1 MSVRRAWQRFEVA
14 FTGPFLTGEPLQVR
28 ISDYSQFQAEL
39 SHRLNRT
46 SQGWDYKGIKWRGVE
61 SYGSGGGYTT
71 LVPLV
76 LIRREGDILKRRLS
90 ELQRSRP
97 DTEQMWLHHAIEGW
111 EWKLR
116 TAKIELYDLGVG
128 VITGVYDVRAPLWL
142 GVEDTRKIA
151 ESVAR
156 LMVPLTDDRSPVA
169 VSYDLLA
176 RETVALFSAG
186 VAQCEGVE
194 RQEPWLTSLLQA
206 LPPAEPEGGE
216 AEIDQPAGV
225 DAAGDEWG
233 RLLWLHPVFLLTAGP
248 KASMWR
254 MRHLSQPFEATFS
267 QPIEYWH
274 GLFVPGIDSSV
285 VVLRRNGEG
294 EKRPPMG
301 LTLLMWAYYGLFME
315 MDRGLLAMLDSDRWQ
330 TPNSLAEL
338 EDEAE
343 RIFSIFMRVR
353 EARSRLDS
361 ALTDLAGG
369 QLSMWNA
376 ISNVQKFDELVEA
389 VEGKIET
396 LRHIADR
403 RVQEATAARSRRTG
417 NVLSGLTALTVV
429 TVAIAL
435 ISNFIGTRSDTLGHI
450 GVRSVAITAA
460 FLLALILY
468 REARREIARKRREQ

>member
-1 MSVRRAWQRFEVA
+1 MSVRRAWRRFEVA
-14 FTGPFLTGEPLQVR
+14 FTGPFLTGQPLQVR

-39 SHRLNRT
+39 TERLNET
-46 SQGWDYKGIKWRGVE
+46 SEGWDSKGIRWRGVE

-76 LIRREGDILKRRLS
+76 LIRREGDVLKRRLA

-97 DTEQMWLHHAIEGW
+97 DSEQMWLHDATEGW

-116 TAKIELYDLGVG
+116 TVKIELYDLGVG
-128 VITGVYDVRAPLWL
+128 VITGVYDVKAPLWL
-142 GVEDTRKIA
+142 GVEDTRRIA
-151 ESVAR
+151 ESMAR
-156 LMVPLTDDRSPVA
+156 LTVPLTDDRSPVA

-176 RETVALFSAG
+176 RETVALFGEG

-194 RQEPWLTSLLQA
+194 RQEPWLNSLLQA
-206 LPPAEPEGGE
+206 LPEDDGSEVEQEPG
-216 AEIDQPAGV
+216 ATV
-225 DAAGDEWG
+225 GDEWG
-233 RLLWLHPVFLLTAGP
+233 RLLWLHPVFLLTAGT

-254 MRHLSQPFEATFS
+254 MRQLSRPFEATFS

-285 VVLRRNGEG
+285 VVLRKNGEG

-315 MDRGLLAMLDSDRWQ
+315 MDRGLLAMLDSDRWK

-429 TVAIAL
+429 TVVIAL
-435 ISNFIGTRSDTLGHI
+435 ISNFIGTRSDDLGHI

-468 REARREIARKRREQ
+468 REAQREIARKKRER

>member
-14 FTGPFLTGEPLQVR
+14 FTGPFLTGQPLQVR

-39 SHRLNRT
+39 SDRLNRT
-46 SQGWDYKGIKWRGVE
+46 SQGWDHKGIKWRGVE

-97 DTEQMWLHHAIEGW
+97 DTEQMWLHNAIEGW

-116 TAKIELYDLGVG
+116 TVKIELYDLGVG
-128 VITGVYDVRAPLWL
+128 VITGVYDVKAPLWL

-156 LMVPLTDDRSPVA
+156 LTVPLTDDRSPVA

-176 RETVALFSAG
+176 RETVSLFGEG
-186 VAQCEGVE
+186 VAKCEGVE
-194 RQEPWLTSLLQA
+194 RQEPWLNSLLQV
-206 LPPAEPEGGE
+206 LPPTEPEDGGGE
-216 AEIDQPAGV
+216 VDQPPGAST
-225 DAAGDEWG
+225 AGDEWG

-254 MRHLSQPFEATFS
+254 MRQLSRPFEATFS

-285 VVLRRNGEG
+285 VVLRKNGEG

-301 LTLLMWAYYGLFME
+301 LTLLMWSYYGLFME

-369 QLSMWNA
+369 QLSMWSA

-429 TVAIAL
+429 TVVIAL

-450 GVRSVAITAA
+450 GVRSVAIIAA
-460 FLLALILY
+460 FLLALVLY
-468 REARREIARKRREQ
+468 REAQREIARKKRGR

>member
-1 MSVRRAWQRFEVA
+1 VSARRAWQRFEVA
-14 FTGPFLTGEPLQVR
+14 FTGPFLTGQPLQVR
-28 ISDYSQFQAEL
+28 ISDYSRFQAEL
-39 SHRLNRT
+39 SDQLNRT
-46 SQGWDYKGIKWRGVE
+46 SEGWDYKGIKWRGVE

-90 ELQRSRP
+90 ELQRTRP
-97 DTEQMWLHHAIEGW
+97 DSEQMWLHHAIEGW

-116 TAKIELYDLGVG
+116 TVKIELYDLGVG

-142 GVEDTRKIA
+142 SVEATRRVA

-156 LMVPLTDDRSPVA
+156 LTVPLTDDHSPVA

-176 RETVALFSAG
+176 RETVALFSEG
-186 VAQCEGVE
+186 VGRCEGVE
-194 RQEPWLTSLLQA
+194 TREPWLTSLLQGLA
-206 LPPAEPEGGE
+206 PAEPEGGGGE
-216 AEIDQPAGV
+216 VGQLADAG
-225 DAAGDEWG
+225 APGNEWG

-254 MRHLSQPFEATFS
+254 MRQLSRPCEATFS

-338 EDEAE
+338 EDEAR
-343 RIFSIFMRVR
+343 RIFSIYMRVR

-376 ISNVQKFDELVEA
+376 ISDVQKFDELVEA
-389 VEGKIET
+389 VEGKVET

-403 RVQEATAARSRRTG
+403 RVQEATAARARRTG
-417 NVLSGLTALTVV
+417 NILSGLTALTVV
-429 TVAIAL
+429 TVVIAL

-450 GVRSVAITAA
+450 GVRLVAITAA
-460 FLLALILY
+460 FLLALTLY
-468 REARREIARKRREQ
+468 REAQREIARKRRER

>member
-1 MSVRRAWQRFEVA
+1 
-14 FTGPFLTGEPLQVR
+14 
-28 ISDYSQFQAEL
+28 
-39 SHRLNRT
+39 
-46 SQGWDYKGIKWRGVE
+46 
-61 SYGSGGGYTT
+61 
-71 LVPLV
+71 
-76 LIRREGDILKRRLS
+76 
-90 ELQRSRP
+90 
-97 DTEQMWLHHAIEGW
+97 
-111 EWKLR
+111 
-116 TAKIELYDLGVG
+116 
-128 VITGVYDVRAPLWL
+128 
-142 GVEDTRKIA
+142 
-151 ESVAR
+151 
-156 LMVPLTDDRSPVA
+156 
-169 VSYDLLA
+169 
-176 RETVALFSAG
+176 VALFSDG
-186 VAQCEGVE
+186 VGQCKGVE
-194 RQEPWLTSLLQA
+194 RQEPWLNSLLQA
-206 LPPAEPEGGE
+206 LPPPDPEGDGDE
-216 AEIDQPAGV
+216 VDQRLSADGV
-225 DAAGDEWG
+225 GDEWG
-233 RLLWLHPVFLLTAGP
+233 RLLWLHPVFLLTGGP

-254 MRHLSQPFEATFS
+254 MRQLSRPLEATFS

-274 GLFVPGIDSSV
+274 GLFVPGIDSTV
-285 VVLRRNGEG
+285 VVLRRNGDG

-338 EDEAE
+338 EDEAD

-376 ISNVQKFDELVEA
+376 ISDVQKFGELVEA

-435 ISNFIGTRSDTLGHI
+435 ISNSIGTRSDTIGHV
-450 GVRSVAITAA
+450 GVRIAAITAA

-468 REARREIARKRREQ
+468 REAQREIARKRGR

>member
-14 FTGPFLTGEPLQVR
+14 FTGPFLTGQPLQVR
-28 ISDYSQFQAEL
+28 ISDYSRFQAEL
-39 SHRLNRT
+39 SGRLNRS
-46 SQGWDYKGIKWRGVE
+46 SQGWDYKGIKWRGIE
-61 SYGSGGGYTT
+61 SYGSGGGYTN

-76 LIRREGDILKRRLS
+76 LIRREGGILKRRLV

-97 DTEQMWLHHAIEGW
+97 DAEQMWLHNAIEGW

-116 TAKIELYDLGVG
+116 SVTIELYDLGVG
-128 VITGVYDVRAPLWL
+128 VITGVYDVKAPLWL

-156 LMVPLTDDRSPVA
+156 LTVPLTDDRSPVA

-176 RETVALFSAG
+176 RETVALFSDG
-186 VAQCEGVE
+186 VAQCEGIE
-194 RQEPWLTSLLQA
+194 KQEPWLNSLLRA
-206 LPPAEPEGGE
+206 LPPTEPESGGS
-216 AEIDQPAGV
+216 EIDRPLGANA
-225 DAAGDEWG
+225 DDEWG

-254 MRHLSQPFEATFS
+254 MRQLSRPFEATFS
-267 QPIEYWH
+267 HPIEYWH

-338 EDEAE
+338 EGEAE

-376 ISNVQKFDELVEA
+376 ISEVQKFDELVEA

-429 TVAIAL
+429 TVVIAL
-435 ISNFIGTRSDTLGHI
+435 IGNFIGTRSDALGHI
-450 GVRSVAITAA
+450 GVRAAAITAA

-468 REARREIARKRREQ
+468 REAQREIARKRRGR

>member
-14 FTGPFLTGEPLQVR
+14 FTGPFLTGQPLQVR

-39 SHRLNRT
+39 SDSLNRT
-46 SQGWDYKGIKWRGVE
+46 SEGWDYKGIKWRGVE

-76 LIRREGDILKRRLS
+76 LICREGDILKRRLS

-97 DTEQMWLHHAIEGW
+97 DVEQMWLHNAIEGW

-116 TAKIELYDLGVG
+116 TVKIELYDLGVG
-128 VITGVYDVRAPLWL
+128 TITGVYEVKAPLWL
-142 GVEDTRKIA
+142 GVEETRKIA

-156 LMVPLTDDRSPVA
+156 LTVPLTDDRSPVA

-176 RETVALFSAG
+176 RETVSLFSEG
-186 VAQCEGVE
+186 VAKCEGVE

-206 LPPAEPEGGE
+206 LPPTEPEGG
-216 AEIDQPAGV
+216 DQSPGASPTS
-225 DAAGDEWG
+225 DEWG

-248 KASMWR
+248 KVSMWR
-254 MRHLSQPFEATFS
+254 MRQLSRPFEATFS

-285 VVLRRNGEG
+285 VVLRKNGEG

-315 MDRGLLAMLDSDRWQ
+315 MDRGLLAILDSDRWQ

-376 ISNVQKFDELVEA
+376 ISKVQKFDELVEA

-403 RVQEATAARSRRTG
+403 RVQEATATRSRRTG

-429 TVAIAL
+429 TVVIAL

-450 GVRSVAITAA
+450 GVRSVAIIAA
-460 FLLALILY
+460 FFLALLLY
-468 REARREIARKRREQ
+468 REAQREIARKKRER